1 MKKYLSIVVFILIRF
16 TALGCPAC
24 EAQQP
29 NLFRGIVHGTGP
41 ESKWDYI
48 IIWIMVIIVLFT
60 LYYSVKWLIW
70 PGEKSKSH
78 IKYFILNNE
87 WSER

>member
-1 MKKYLSIVVFILIRF
+1 MKKYILIGLLILIRF
-16 TALGCPAC
+16 TSLACPGC

-29 NLFRGIVHGTGP
+29 KLLRGVVHGTGP

-48 IIWIMVIIVLFT
+48 IMWIMVLIVLFT
-60 LYYSVKWLIW
+60 LFYSIKWLIW

-78 IKYFILNNE
+78 IKYFVLNNE
-87 WSER
+87 